1 MGVAAY
7 SASLNVFPAPAA
19 GSGPMGYAVCN
30 PANGGFVVATT
41 ANRAGGTVDIGG
53 ISLESF
59 VANQQFRICSG
70 GYVPSDVV
78 GALAGSGQ
86 FVDATSTGSL
96 VRSPS
101 PSANTI
107 GKYQSDGG
115 VVVDMSIYLTSSSAQ
130 QDPSSLYAS
139 SYAVDPTGAADSS
152 SALATMDAA
161 AVASGRYAVLTPG
174 TYKVSANITL
184 AANWRFSPGAQLS
197 IDSGKVVTFTAGLD
211 AQKVRI
217 FSGSGTVNL
226 RSSTIRAAFPQWWG
240 AVFDGTIVSSGVS
253 ITSGSTTLTGSG
265 FTAGMVGKAIVV
277 YDRTAPT
284 TSLVTTVA
292 GFTNSTTITLSA
304 AAAATIPSSS
314 TPAHAPTTQIGACV
328 YGTDDAAA
336 WNAAIQ
342 ACGGYVLVE
351 GEEGAVSCVASPV
364 VVTPSTGRAPLL
376 DGLGMTI
383 AAIATM
389 TLGVVTTDN
398 SSNSNYSAVGAVLRR
413 FKADAARVAD
423 YGVLLGRVSYP
434 AQGAAIA
441 GDIRD
446 IDAAHARSVGVEI
459 IASQSTLI
467 QRVTSTY
474 SSDDGV
480 RLKGCNETQ
489 FIQIKGTN
497 ALNSGKYGIVVDSH
511 ALGSGGCTLI
521 GCGAEVNEGGGIAL
535 TDTTGAGP
543 STTVIDPWC
552 EGNGGDAVY
561 IARKGCLLI
570 GGKYSNTGYG
580 VTNTQYPFRLAGSA
594 AQGTCVAYL
603 NVVSAYATP
612 NLGGRVDAGCT
623 LYDISK
629 AHAYITSAGGGV
641 FMPSVADGYVTTF
654 TAVTGGAVTVAGAVA
669 TIKDSR
675 VTATTQVRITALN
688 AAAVTLGT
696 PYLSARTPNA
706 NPALSTFAL
715 TFPGAPAGTEQ
726 YQVQIEE
733 PRI

>member
-1 MGVAAY
+1 MPSYSVNLNAVVAQAATAVTRLQVVCAY
-7 SASLNVFPAPAA
+7 G
-19 GSGPMGYAVCN
+19 GSDTQVC
-30 PANGGFVVATT
+30 VATT
-41 ANRAGGTVDIGG
+41 AN
-53 ISLESF
+53 L
-59 VANQQFRICSG
+59 
-70 GYVPSDVV
+70 
-78 GALAGSGQ
+78 ALAGGKLRGVALESQAAGFPIQ
-86 FVDATSTGSL
+86 IIDFGSVNGVLTGSGEYVSYNATGDL
-96 VRSPS
+96 VRSAS
-101 PSANTI
+101 SGATTI
-107 GKYQSDGG
+107 GRYENGVIHVNLDYGAMGASDPATLLAGAYNPDGTG
-115 VVVDMSIYLTSSSAQ
+115 VT
-130 QDPSSLYAS
+130 
-139 SYAVDPTGAADSS
+139 DSS
-152 SALATMDAA
+152 SALAAADAA
-161 AVASGRYAVLTPG
+161 GVSGGKYVSLGPG

-184 AANWRFSPGAQLS
+184 AANWRFAPGAQLS
-197 IDSGKVVTFTAGLD
+197 IDSGKVVTFTAGLE
-211 AQKVRI
+211 APKARI
-217 FSGSGTVNL
+217 FAGSGTVSL

-253 ITSGSTTLTGSG
+253 ITAGSTTLTGSG

-284 TSLVTTVA
+284 ASLVTTVA
-292 GFTNSTTITLSA
+292 GYTNSTTITLSA
-304 AAAATIPSSS
+304 AAASTIPSSS
-314 TPAHAPTTQIGACV
+314 TPSHAPTTQIGACA
-328 YGTDDAAA
+328 YGTDDSAA

-364 VVTPSTGRAPLL
+364 VVTPSTGKAPLL
-376 DGLGMTI
+376 DGLGMTLV
-383 AAIATM
+383 AIATM

-398 SSNSNYSAVGAVLRR
+398 SNNSNYSATGSVLRR

-535 TDTTGAGP
+535 IDTTGAGP

-580 VTNTQYPFRLAGSA
+580 VTNTQYPFRLAGSS
-594 AQGTCVAYL
+594 AQGACVAYL

-641 FMPSVADGYVTTF
+641 FNASIADGWASTFTLGAAVTT
-654 TAVTGGAVTVAGAVA
+654 TVS
-669 TIKDSR
+669 DS
-675 VTATTQVRITALN
+675 RITANSIVLWTPTN
-688 AAAVTLGT
+688 AAAGTLEGSAKKL
-696 PYLSARTPNA
+696 YLSARTA
-706 NPALSTFAL
+706 NTSFAVSTAS
-715 TFPGAPAGTEQ
+715 GVAAAGTETFQ
-726 YQVQIEE
+726 YIIVE
-733 PRI
+733 PRP